1 MKNNFKRILAFVL
14 GFLMFLF
21 PAPRASA
28 QIEVVEFSDES
39 RLIRFTKSDLQNM
52 VDWYHSVA
60 ASYIAKGMPIT
71 LPTDGYVCC
80 ADDPGLYCDRDCA
93 NRGQWLGGFF
103 VFLGVGFFG
112 CGFIYTEETAL
123 MLSMFLSG
131 IVLLAVGVTCC
142 VCHCRA
148 KERLDEIT
156 RVSAKPGESW
166 LGPVDIL
173 ATMIR
178 QNVAVGADES
188 QPLLRGGMQGAPGYF
203 LLFVRSKA
211 KSEFDPKPF
220 FTTDRDTNLAQSLR
234 NNRFAGL
241 IRDVGGKLRAR
252 GARITKRYY
261 LSKVGSGFEE
271 TSDPRVMHEIDSV
284 DVVVDG
290 ADSDEVPYL

>member
-1 MKNNFKRILAFVL
+1 VKNNFKRILAFVL

-21 PAPRASA
+21 SAPRASA

-39 RLIRFTKSDLQNM
+39 RLIRFTKNDLQNM
-52 VDWYHSVA
+52 VDWYAWRKRQVA
-60 ASYIAKGMPIT
+60 TLKVDDGCDSCGIFCFLFCELSALHACIPLIACG
-71 LPTDGYVCC
+71 C
-80 ADDPGLYCDRDCA
+80 ADGVKPALFVPGILLLVVA
-93 NRGQWLGGFF
+93 VVAPFGF
-103 VFLGVGFFG
+103 
-112 CGFIYTEETAL
+112 CYYTKGDNEA
-123 MLSMFLSG
+123 
-131 IVLLAVGVTCC
+131 I
-142 VCHCRA
+142 
-148 KERLDEIT
+148 KELR

-166 LGPVDIL
+166 LGPQDVLNIL
-173 ATMIR
+173 VR
-178 QNVAVGADES
+178 QNVAVGASES

-220 FTTDRDTNLAQSLR
+220 FTTDQDARFAQSLR

-261 LSKVGSGFEE
+261 LSKVGSGFAE

-284 DVVVDG
+284 DVVVDD
-290 ADSDEVPYL
+290 ADEDAA